1 MHPKV
6 TKKAVTKAISLRTKK
21 VFLVKCSVSSCQEKK
36 NFMTYTFIFAK
47 IDEKFDMGNVHASQ
61 GQVVVAN
68 IVLHFYL
75 SSVNIFR

>member
-36 NFMTYTFIFAK
+36 KLYDIY
-47 IDEKFDMGNVHASQ
+47 
-61 GQVVVAN
+61 
-68 IVLHFYL
+68 LHL
-75 SSVNIFR
+75 CQDRRKV